1 MSTRVP
7 LERIPLT
14 FPLAERMSRTVRAV
28 AFWAAI
34 VIPVGYPFLLYAGLD
49 RTNALLFVGLLAAN
63 AVALAVGHDY
73 HPSSSRD
80 HGVPASSDVRNPSS
94 TSNGGR
100 ADETDA

>member
-14 FPLAERMSRTVRAV
+14 LPLAERMSRTVRAV

-49 RTNALLFVGLLAAN
+49 RTNGLIFVGLLAAN
-63 AVALAVGHDY
+63 AVALALGHDY
-73 HPSSSRD
+73 DPGSTD
-80 HGVPASSDVRNPSS
+80 EYGVSAASDVRNASA
-94 TSNGGR
+94 TSDDRR

>member
-73 HPSSSRD
+73 HPGSSRD
-80 HGVPASSDVRNPSS
+80 HGVPASSDARNASS

>member
-7 LERIPLT
+7 LERLPLT

-73 HPSSSRD
+73 EPGSGRD
-80 HGVPASSDVRNPSS
+80 HGVPASPGVEDASTPS
-94 TSNGGR
+94 NDGR
-100 ADETDA
+100 TDETDV